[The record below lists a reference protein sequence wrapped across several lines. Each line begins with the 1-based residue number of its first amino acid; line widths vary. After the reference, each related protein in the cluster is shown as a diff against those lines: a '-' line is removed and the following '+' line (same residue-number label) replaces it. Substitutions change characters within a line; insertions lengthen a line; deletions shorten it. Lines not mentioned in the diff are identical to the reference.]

1 LGYQHAARIAL
12 AAWAIFGASADAR
25 AGAIAGAIAFPSQR
39 MPSLTVYASDIDSS
53 RVASVQLAEGQ
64 PNFTLE
70 VPAGRY
76 LVFSAPNEAGAPNI
90 YGAYT
95 QYSLC
100 AAHAS
105 DDKCENHSL
114 IPVRITAKSPRAEVT
129 IDDWYLTDD
138 VAARID
144 RMRGIAA
151 GIAAPDPDA
160 LSAPRFSE
168 YPSTSFAATARRV
181 DFGGSELSEEERA
194 IVQRAFQN
202 GPNFA
207 GHLTAV
213 LTRCGPAC
221 SRLVLVDWRSG
232 QVQEPAPLAE
242 IRGPV
247 PCRSDAALQLRRDS
261 RLLSIS
267 RTRGTRVATEYYV
280 WNQKNAQL
288 VQSGEYLRTLQTYC
302 AAAAR

>member
-1 LGYQHAARIAL
+1 LGYQHAARVAL
-12 AAWAIFGASADAR
+12 AAWAMCGAGADAR
-25 AGAIAGAIAFPSQR
+25 AGAIAGAVAFPSQR
-39 MPSLTVYASDIDSS
+39 MPSLTVYAAGIDTS
-53 RVASVQLAEGQ
+53 RVESVQLLEGQ

-100 AAHAS
+100 AAHAAG
-105 DDKCENHSL
+105 DKCASHTL
-114 IPVRITAKSPRAEVT
+114 VPVSISAKSPRAQVT
-129 IDDWYLTDD
+129 VDDWYLTDD

-144 RMRGIAA
+144 RMLGIAA
-151 GIAAPDPDA
+151 GNAAPDPDA

-168 YPSTSFAATARRV
+168 YPSTSFAAAAPRI
-181 DFGGSELSEEERA
+181 DFRGSELSQEERA

-242 IRGPV
+242 IRAPL

-267 RTRGTRVATEYYV
+267 RTRGTRVATEFYV

>member
-1 LGYQHAARIAL
+1 MGYQHAARVAL
-12 AAWAIFGASADAR
+12 AAWTMVAVSADAR
-25 AGAIAGAIAFPSQR
+25 AGAIAGAVAFPSQR
-39 MPSLTVYASDIDSS
+39 VPSLTVYAAGIDSS
-53 RVASVQLAEGQ
+53 RVASVQLAAGQ
-64 PNFTLE
+64 ANFTLE

-76 LVFSAPNEAGAPNI
+76 LVFSAPRDADAPNI

-100 AAHAS
+100 ALHAS
-105 DDKCENHSL
+105 GDKCENHTL
-114 IPVRITAKSPRAEVT
+114 IPVSISAKSPRASVS
-129 IDDWYLTDD
+129 IDDWDLTDD

-144 RMRGIAA
+144 RMLGIAA
-151 GIAAPDPDA
+151 ANTAPDPDA

-168 YPSTSFAATARRV
+168 YPSTSFATDAPRV
-181 DFGGSELSEEERA
+181 DFEGSELSQQERA
-194 IVQRAFQN
+194 VVLRAFQN

-213 LTRCGPAC
+213 LTRCGPDC

-232 QVQEPAPLAE
+232 QVQEPAALAD
-242 IRGPV
+242 IRGPL
-247 PCRSDAALQLRRDS
+247 PCRSDAGLQLRRDS

-267 RTRGTRVATEYYV
+267 RTRGTRIATEYYV

-302 AAAAR
+302 AAAAH